1 MSSRSAGGTEGDRR
15 RRRRFRRRT
24 LVVLF
29 LLLGAGYVARAG
41 QLQLAEAEQWR
52 QVAREQAAAREE
64 VPARRGGLHDRD
76 GTPLALASHKFR
88 GYLAPDEVRSPRR
101 AAAEVARVLGLS
113 DRRERRLAEGD
124 GWNAFPR
131 LVNLSERDRLRSAVR
146 RGLHFEPVADRVFPQ
161 GPLARP
167 LLGTVG
173 AGGEGRS
180 GLELALDSLL
190 HGTPGSALRRRD
202 AKGGEY
208 RLPDAEIARP
218 RPGHDVRLTLDA
230 ELQRI
235 AEDALERALRE
246 TGATGGDVLML
257 DPETGEV
264 LALASRRMGSEGG
277 VPAVGSP
284 YEPGS
289 TLKPF
294 LLASLLAEDTAEL
307 DEVVDTGGG
316 VLRQH
321 GRTIRDVH
329 PSDSLTVAE
338 VIRYSSNVGAAKLSD
353 RLSPGL
359 QYRYLR
365 DFGFGVPT
373 GLAYPGESAGR
384 LRRPDRWSALSQ
396 ASLAMGYEVSVTSLQ
411 LAAAYGALAN
421 GGVLMRPYLVKEVRN
436 ARGEVVE
443 RRRPE
448 PIRRVIPRAV
458 ADRVTAVLGS
468 VVEGGTATRAALA
481 TLPVAGKTG
490 TARVAAAG
498 GYQEGRYAASFVGYT
513 PVEDPSL
520 VVLTKLDDPQGQVY
534 GGLTAAP
541 ISRSTLQA
549 ALATRGVTLD
559 RGGTASPGNRRLRWE
574 RAGEAPRNAGPF
586 VFAVNGTPAGPTAD
600 RSDAAGSDRRR
611 ERRVLPDLRGLPL
624 RTAAARL
631 HQLGCRVAVR
641 AEGRVRG
648 QEPAPGAEV
657 RPGATVVLR

>member
-1 MSSRSAGGTEGDRR
+1 MTSRASGPTEADRRRRHR
-15 RRRRFRRRT
+15 RRRRF
-24 LVVLF
+24 
-29 LLLGAGYVARAG
+29 LLGLWVLLGLGFLARAG

-52 QVAREQAAAREE
+52 EVAREQTAAREE
-64 VPARRGGLHDRD
+64 IPARRGGLYDRD
-76 GTPLALASHKFR
+76 GTPLALASHRYR
-88 GYLAPDEVRSPRR
+88 GYLAPAETRSPRQ
-101 AAAEVARVLGLS
+101 AASEVGRVLGLT
-113 DRRERRLAEGD
+113 DRQERRLTRGD
-124 GWNAFPR
+124 GWNALPR
-131 LVNLSERDRLRSAVR
+131 LLDLDERDRLRSAVR

-161 GPLARP
+161 GPLAQP
-167 LLGTVG
+167 LLGSV
-173 AGGEGRS
+173 APDGEGRA

-190 HGTPGSALRRRD
+190 RGTPGATLRRRD

-208 RLPDAEIARP
+208 RLPNAEIARP

-235 AEDALERALRE
+235 AEDALERALRK
-246 TGATGGDVLML
+246 TGAGGGDVVML
-257 DPETGEV
+257 DPNTGEV
-264 LALASRRMGSEGG
+264 LALASRRVGDGHG
-277 VPAVGSP
+277 VPAIGEP

-294 LLASLLAEDTAEL
+294 LLASLLAEDAARL
-307 DEVVDTGGG
+307 DEVVDTEDG
-316 VLRQH
+316 VLREH

-329 PSDSLTVAE
+329 PSDSLTVAG
-338 VIRYSSNVGAAKLSD
+338 VVQHSSNVGAAKLSD
-353 RLSPGL
+353 RIAPGL

-373 GLAYPGESAGR
+373 GVTYPGESGGR

-396 ASLAMGYEVSVTSLQ
+396 ASLAMGYEISVTSLQ

-421 GGVLMRPYLVKEVRN
+421 DGVLMRPYLVREVRDPE
-436 ARGEVVE
+436 GEVLQ

-448 PIRRVIPRAV
+448 PIRRVVPAEV
-458 ADRVTAVLGS
+458 AEQVTGVLGS

-490 TARVAAAG
+490 TARVAGAG

-513 PVEDPSL
+513 PVDDPSL
-520 VVLTKLDDPQGQVY
+520 VVLAKLNDPQGQVY

-559 RGGTASPGNRRLRWE
+559 RGGAATAPGRRLRWE
-574 RAGEAPRNAGPF
+574 RSGEPSRDAGPF
-586 VFAVNGTPAGPTAD
+586 VFALDGSRAESPAVPPEEGTGP
-600 RSDAAGSDRRR
+600 G
-611 ERRVLPDLRGLPL
+611 RVLPDLRGLPL
-624 RTAAARL
+624 RAAAARL
-631 HQLGCRVAVR
+631 HELGFRVHVR
-641 AEGRVRG
+641 AEGRIRG
-648 QEPAPGAEV
+648 QEPRPGANV